1 MPNNNNSPNLF
12 LRVKSAQVKT
22 PDHTKR
28 RFRLRTK
35 TATAKSPWRTNN
47 SRGHYTMRVKTPHV
61 KKRR

>member
-12 LRVKSAQVKT
+12 LRVKSARVKT
-22 PDHTKR
+22 PEHTKR
-28 RFRLRTK
+28 RFRLRKT

-47 SRGHYTMRVKTPHV
+47 SRGHYTMRVRTQTM